1 MNAMNTF
8 LLAIASLFGEPPAA
22 PIEVVSAKPLPAFT
36 ARFVRNDG
44 WTGSDGAYSIP
55 LGPKR
60 TLWLFGDTWIG
71 RVENGKR
78 VQSRMINNSA
88 AWQDLGDSREPM
100 QFFWDD
106 AREAPTAILK
116 PLDGKTW
123 HWPGDGAMVDGKL
136 YLFVHVLRHKEKG
149 APGFQFDWFADEL
162 WQIANPEAE
171 PPKWQVKRGWLPD
184 AMHWGNACYFDGEYL
199 HAFGSMT
206 TKRPLEAPLGLARIH
221 REKLAKLDLTAWEYR
236 VEGGRWSGKSAGLEP
251 IIRDGASEFSVQRLR
266 GIDGLV
272 MVNIP
277 LGLGSNIVVRHSSKP
292 EGPWSATV
300 SAYQV
305 PKQADK
311 VYVYAAK
318 GHSELATK
326 DGQLIITYC
335 RNIGELREHVTRP
348 ELYAPQVVEL
358 MLKMK

>member
-1 MNAMNTF
+1 MHTM
-8 LLAIASLFGEPPAA
+8 LLALASIVGAPPAA
-22 PIEVVSAKPLPAFT
+22 PFEVISAKPLPEFS
-36 ARFVRNDG
+36 ARFVRTDG

-78 VQSRMINNSA
+78 VKPRMINNSA
-88 AWQDLGDSREPM
+88 AWQELGNAPEPM
-100 QFFWDD
+100 RFFWDES
-106 AREAPTAILK
+106 RETPGAILR
-116 PLDGKTW
+116 PQDEKTW

-136 YLFVHVLRHKEKG
+136 YLFVHVLRHQEKG

-171 PPKWQVKRGWLPD
+171 PTNWRVERGRLPD

-199 HAFGSMT
+199 NAYGSMLVA
-206 TKRPLEAPLGLARIH
+206 RPLEAPLGLARIH
-221 REKLAKLDLTAWEYR
+221 RNHLAKFDPTKWAYR
-236 VEGGRWSGKSAGLEP
+236 VEGGRWSENPKGLDP
-251 IIRDGASEFSVQRLR
+251 VVRDGASELSVQKLR

-277 LGLGSNIVVRHSSKP
+277 LGLGSEIAVRQAAKP
-292 EGPWSATV
+292 EGPWSAPII
-300 SAYQV
+300 AYRV
-305 PKQADK
+305 PKQEDK
-311 VYVYAAK
+311 VYVYAGK

-326 DGQLIITYC
+326 DGQMIITYC
-335 RNIGELREHVTRP
+335 RNIGELREHISRP
-348 ELYAPQVVEL
+348 ALYAPQVVEI
-358 MLKMK
+358 MLKQK